1 MKAKKEPVVLPA
13 MLPNLLINGTTG
25 IAVGMATNI
34 PPHNTAEIISGVIAC
49 IDKPSIPL
57 SDLMEYIPGPDF
69 PTGGTIINKEEI
81 EHIYECGEGR
91 LRVRGKCEIEPG
103 TAGRTNIIIT
113 EIPYTVAGNKTKLVE
128 SLVSLMRDKTFDE
141 IYDVRDESGKDIR
154 IVVEVKKRP

>member
-1 MKAKKEPVVLPA
+1 

-57 SDLMEYIPGPDF
+57 SELMEYIPGPDF

-91 LRVRGKCEIEPG
+91 LRVRRK
-103 TAGRTNIIIT
+103 
-113 EIPYTVAGNKTKLVE
+113 
-128 SLVSLMRDKTFDE
+128 M
-141 IYDVRDESGKDIR
+141 
-154 IVVEVKKRP
+154 